1 METKE
6 ISNSEE
12 IIDSRDVIAR
22 IEELESELED
32 FEGDEDDKEDMTDEL
47 KVLKALEE
55 AASCSPDWPYGE
67 ILINDGYF
75 EEWAEDFARDIG
87 AISFD
92 VQWPLTYIDWDAAA
106 HALRQ
111 DYIEVDF
118 DGVVYQI
125 RA

>member
-47 KVLKALEE
+47 K